1 MFNLKGKKI
10 LFLGA
15 SNYFY
20 EAAQYAK
27 SRGAEI
33 IAIDRR
39 PKEECVVKQIA
50 DKEFSIDTTDIESI
64 VSLVKR
70 ENIDGIYPGASEVNI
85 PVSIEVSERTGIP
98 KYCEKSQWELA
109 TNKLIFKNTCIE
121 YGLPVTPT
129 YKVTDIMDKDQTK
142 DIEYPIVTK
151 PTDNNGS
158 TGITICN
165 DEKTLIKGY
174 NFAKKSSKKGEVL
187 IEKKMEFEH
196 SLIAHYT
203 AQNGKVIFCGLTD
216 KESKKIKKN
225 SAPVMSIQFMP
236 SKLTNKFIDEVN
248 EGIINMLEG
257 LGIEYGPIWIEI
269 FYDDNGF
276 YLNEIGYRYGGS
288 LTYYPVEYFYGIN
301 QMHLLINYLA
311 TGKPLYE
318 NFANSKLVTENKDSI
333 YCILPIQ
340 IKEGRISAIKGLD
353 KILKNDYVHAFIQSH
368 IVGDIIEATGT
379 THQVFG
385 YMHLVGDNKEDLL
398 DFINY
403 IGKNLIIEDE
413 MGRNMLDI
421 IYLR

>member
-1 MFNLKGKKI
+1 MLSLKGKKI

-27 SRGAEI
+27 ARGAEI
-33 IAIDRR
+33 IAIDKR
-39 PKEECVVKQIA
+39 PKEECIVKQIA

-85 PVSIEVSERTGIP
+85 PVSIEVSERTSIP

-142 DIEYPIVTK
+142 DIEYPVVTK

-165 DEKTLIKGY
+165 DEKSLIEGY

-216 KESKKIKKN
+216 KESKKINKN

-257 LGIEYGPIWIEI
+257 LGIEYGPVWIEI

-353 KILKNDYVHAFIQSH
+353 EILKNDYVHAFIQSH